1 VNALARAPGNR
12 YLPAQLVPRTR
23 PMLVL
28 FLLFLGLPIAT
39 VVLGVLSSVSDVF
52 AILAVCT
59 GCLIPILFI
68 LVLVPILTSLGK
80 LNGLGREAIAGD
92 ADRVLPAAH
101 SALRWVFRGDI
112 RLSAFFHIGLVA
124 EARGDFGEAAEAFK
138 HALASMPMGNVAKTK
153 RRVGGLA
160 ASHLA
165 FCLAGCGRPAD
176 ARNAIVQAQQF
187 LMIGPGALDF
197 MDSLNA
203 GFTALGEIEP
213 GRDPRAVAALAGAA
227 TAYAN
232 GAFRDALDIVTREQQ
247 TWSYGLLPRERAL
260 VAMLDRRARAALE
273 AGGAM
278 RTGGGELVPQNGDE
292 AWATRYLS
300 GS

>member
-1 VNALARAPGNR
+1 VNR
-12 YLPAQLVPRTR
+12 YLPAHLVPRTR
-23 PMLVL
+23 PLL
-28 FLLFLGLPIAT
+28 IILTLFLGLPVATIAF
-39 VVLGVLSSVSDVF
+39 GILSSVSDVF
-52 AILAVCT
+52 GILAVVT
-59 GCLIPILFI
+59 GCLFVPLFFFIIIPI
-68 LVLVPILTSLGK
+68 VTSLGK
-80 LNGLGREAIAGD
+80 LNGLARDAIAGD
-92 ADRVLPAAH
+92 ADKVLPAAH

-112 RLSAFFHIGLVA
+112 RLAAFFLIGLVA
-124 EARGDFGEAAEAFK
+124 EARGDFGDAAEAFR

-165 FCLAGCGRPAD
+165 LCLAGSGRAAD
-176 ARNAIVQAQQF
+176 ARNAIMQTQHY
-187 LMIGPGALDF
+187 LTIGPGALDF
-197 MDSLNA
+197 MDSLNS
-203 GFTALGEIEP
+203 GFTALGELEP

-232 GAFRDALDIVTREQQ
+232 GAFKDALDIITREQQ
-247 TWSYGLLPRERAL
+247 TWAYGLLPRERAL
-260 VAMLDRRARAALE
+260 VAMLDRRARTALE

-278 RTGGGELVPQNGDE
+278 RAGGGDLVPQNGDE